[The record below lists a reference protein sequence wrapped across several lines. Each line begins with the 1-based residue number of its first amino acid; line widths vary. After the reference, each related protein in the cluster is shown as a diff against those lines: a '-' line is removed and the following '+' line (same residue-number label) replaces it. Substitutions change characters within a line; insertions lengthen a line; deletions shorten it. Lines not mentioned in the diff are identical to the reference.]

1 MKPGEEAVL
10 FGILDGFN
18 DIRIEEGF
26 SSMSQI
32 DLEGKRGGFIDDFS
46 IKAKIHITF
55 IFFLE
60 FLIGTHDAFQVTVA
74 GELYPQP
81 YREVGQLAGLL
92 SEMVEKPD
100 QSLPVL

>member
-1 MKPGEEAVL
+1 MKPGEEAVF
-10 FGILDGFN
+10 FGIPDGFN

-46 IKAKIHITF
+46 IKIKIHISF
-55 IFFLE
+55 IIFGE
-60 FLIGTHDAFQVTVA
+60 FLIGTHDALQITVA

-81 YREVGQLAGLL
+81 HRKVGQVARLL